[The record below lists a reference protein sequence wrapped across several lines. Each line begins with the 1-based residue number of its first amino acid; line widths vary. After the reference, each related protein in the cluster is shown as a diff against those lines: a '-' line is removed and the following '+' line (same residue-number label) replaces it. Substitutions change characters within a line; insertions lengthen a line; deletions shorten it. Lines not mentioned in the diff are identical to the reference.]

1 MFCVSPSFRIFVSFI
16 FTCSVKPTNAIS
28 EASRLFELLKVKQL
42 QVLPEEVALGMCSPT
57 VSPSTSAMNLS
68 DSGNRSPHQ
77 QKQQQ
82 LLQQQVKGCVALC
95 EESTGITG
103 LFRRAQS
110 IGQSKGQ
117 TPEPRRNVIGASSVG
132 AFTEPPASS
141 APIVAKSPAPTVSYG
156 QSNQGQYVSAPRGG
170 GGGSSDNNTD
180 AGSSLMAEVPDEML
194 SEYDIRPSEA
204 PSAPSAPPAHGS
216 AIQYGGPGPTAA
228 ATGGSTRSEPFAS
241 GRLSPLKPSEK
252 SQSLMADLIGGNS
265 NNSSK
270 SNGGEKPAAASV
282 WEDV

>member
-1 MFCVSPSFRIFVSFI
+1 MTHFPHILRLISFDE
-16 FTCSVKPTNAIS
+16 CSVKPTNAIA

-42 QVLPEEVALGMCSPT
+42 QVLPEEVALGMCSPS

-68 DSGNRSPHQ
+68 DSGSRSPHHQ
-77 QKQQQ
+77 QKQLQ
-82 LLQQQVKGCVALC
+82 LVKGCVGLC
-95 EESTGITG
+95 EESTGING
-103 LFRRAQS
+103 LFRRAQN

-132 AFTEPPASS
+132 AFAEPVS
-141 APIVAKSPAPTVSYG
+141 APVVAKSPAPTVSYG
-156 QSNQGQYVSAPRGG
+156 QNNHSAGSGPVR
-170 GGGSSDNNTD
+170 GGSSSNMD

-204 PSAPSAPPAHGS
+204 PSAPSAPSGS
-216 AIQYGGPGPTAA
+216 AVHA
-228 ATGGSTRSEPFAS
+228 GGSTCSEPFAS

-252 SQSLMADLIGGNS
+252 SQSLMADLIGGG
-265 NNSSK
+265 SSGSGK
-270 SNGGEKPAAASV
+270 SNGDKPAAAASSV

>member
-1 MFCVSPSFRIFVSFI
+1 MV
-16 FTCSVKPTNAIS
+16 CSVKPTNAIS

-68 DSGNRSPHQ
+68 DSGSRSPHQ
-77 QKQQQ
+77 QKQPTQA
-82 LLQQQVKGCVALC
+82 KGFVALC
-95 EESTGITG
+95 EESTGING

-117 TPEPRRNVIGASSVG
+117 TPEPRRKVIGASSVG
-132 AFTEPPASS
+132 AFSEPVAAASKASSTAATTTPASTSSHSHQSS
-141 APIVAKSPAPTVSYG
+141 AAV
-156 QSNQGQYVSAPRGG
+156 RGG
-170 GGGSSDNNTD
+170 GASSSME

-204 PSAPSAPPAHGS
+204 PTPTSTNNTKTNANSASVHG
-216 AIQYGGPGPTAA
+216 GGANAGA
-228 ATGGSTRSEPFAS
+228 GGSTTRSEPFAS

-252 SQSLMADLIGGNS
+252 SQSLMADLIGGG
-265 NNSSK
+265 SSSGK
-270 SNGGEKPAAASV
+270 GLGDKPAAASV

>member
-1 MFCVSPSFRIFVSFI
+1 MLFLFFFVI
-16 FTCSVKPTNAIS
+16 AGSVKPTNAIS

-42 QVLPEEVALGMCSPT
+42 QVLPEEVALGMCSPS

-68 DSGNRSPHQ
+68 DSGSKSPHQ
-77 QKQQQ
+77 
-82 LLQQQVKGCVALC
+82 QQQVKGCVALC

-132 AFTEPPASS
+132 AFSEPPAS
-141 APIVAKSPAPTVSYG
+141 APVASKSPAPTVSYG
-156 QSNQGQYVSAPRGG
+156 QSNQGQYVSAPRVT
-170 GGGSSDNNTD
+170 NMD

-204 PSAPSAPPAHGS
+204 PSASSAHGS
-216 AIQYGGPGPTAA
+216 AVQNGGGPGPVAA
-228 ATGGSTRSEPFAS
+228 SGGSTRSEPFAS

-252 SQSLMADLIGGNS
+252 SQSLMADLIGGN
-265 NNSSK
+265 NNNSSSK